1 MESENNHN
9 GAKSR
14 IRSNSARVL
23 VFDDPVSPCERP
35 KCPGPVCGCGA
46 PLKHMHPDYPPTAQP
61 SNLVRMRNSALG
73 KSAPS
78 LSLNMKEAHVSRRN
92 SRPVAVHRL
101 SFITNTSPVL
111 PRSHSPIC
119 GSPID
124 SPRTHS
130 SFINFSF
137 APIKRIVAGCRGDG
151 RRWSVASLPSSGYGT
166 TPGSSNI
173 SSKCSSQEKLHQLP
187 HLPTTDDMKMLTHHF
202 SSNDSNASLSGVNS
216 EDTIVTHRS
225 PLHRPRSRSLSSP
238 SRSPIIDNEICMM
251 NTLYKERF
259 PKATQQME
267 ERLMNFIE
275 ENKSVDFGNFC
286 DFVPIVR
293 FVHHQVL
300 EMARDCLHK
309 SQSKLI
315 TSRYFYEMSENLER
329 LLTETK
335 EKSEDAAN
343 LVTGFIKKLLLI
355 ISRPARLLECL
366 EFDPEEFYHFL
377 EAAEGQVKGFQG
389 IKTDIPQYIIQKLG
403 LNRDPIAELQQE
415 LRDCSWSTNLASSCN
430 SVCMSSTPNSKAT
443 FNNPTEQ
450 DFEVVKLISNG
461 AYGAVYLVKHKQ
473 TRQRLALKKI
483 NKNNLMLRNQVE
495 QVFAERDILSFADN
509 PFVVSMYCSF
519 ETRKHLCLVMEYVEG
534 GDCASLL
541 KNIGP
546 LPSDMAKFYFAE
558 TVLAVEYLHSYGI
571 VHRDLKPDNLLITAL
586 GHIKLTDFGLSKMG
600 LMSLATNLYE
610 GYVDTESRQ
619 FSDKQVFGTPEYI
632 APEVILRQGYGKP
645 VDWWSMGI
653 ILYEFLVGCVPFF
666 GDTPEELFS
675 HTVHDDI
682 EWPDKDDWPVQEDAK
697 DLITALLQHSPRDRL
712 GTGGAHEVKE
722 HVYFSDLDW
731 NSLLR
736 QKAEF
741 IPQLEHDED
750 TSYFDSRLDRYNHEL
765 EDDTDDTDDSP
776 VFSLFSS
783 CSPQY
788 KKANASKL
796 SLNTDADR
804 STDSPKFSLD
814 TPDTPDIP
822 DYKLHFDVHPTKEHA
837 DIHQVEYRKPTLD
850 LSRALS
856 TPDSSQTDSDDVSPQ
871 IQRKRKTTHTR
882 DVLPKFSISM
892 EDAYPDHHSLKPE
905 KSLAFTRISSTPNS
919 GKHKSRSVVKS
930 ASASGLSLMIPT
942 SDEFES
948 IHSPSGGGSS
958 TASSRDTSPCRELSP
973 LVTSLK
979 PPIIIRRGPKGF
991 GFTVHTIRVYYG
1003 DTDVYTMHHL
1013 VMAVEEGSPAFE
1025 AGLRPA
1031 DLITHINGE
1040 TVQGLYHTQVL
1051 QLLLGGAE
1059 HVSLRAT
1066 PLEQTSI
1073 KTGGR
1078 KREPGLS
1085 KLAKRSL
1092 HRQKKQKRDHDKKRK
1107 NSLFRRI
1114 SSKRASAEIQQMA
1127 AGIQSPI
1134 SVTPSRSFHTLTRP
1148 QDNSQLNV
1156 ASVRNN
1162 ANRSSLSPPDT
1173 LSHLSTSSSSQTPS
1187 SGSSSPTPVATGR
1200 SNKQHYQRP
1209 STLHGLKHKLHS
1221 TGCSKVLHSTNP
1233 SCAANIPSRRKSVGH
1248 IPLSPL
1254 ARTPSPSPLP
1264 ASPTRSP
1271 SPLTFPIGHQP
1282 GSSNTTQSYSPSAGG
1297 APIALCN
1304 QSKKSFV
1311 RSKTS
1316 EPGSPLLRR
1325 ALSPDRLHPRSAE
1338 NKCSISPLC
1347 SSGTSQT
1354 VVKAQPRANNTA
1366 IWKPAQIEREK
1377 ELDSDSS
1384 TDSISASETQNQN
1397 RLSLNLSAPGELL
1410 PRIAEEKDS
1419 PTSSCNDFKKDL
1431 SESMKE
1437 KDECNDINIDNKLK
1451 AKQNVELPKT
1461 IEHTGSN
1468 KTEKGD
1474 LQNSVII
1481 DNEKPNPEIP
1491 KETEKL
1497 KPNLSEEKAESTSK
1511 STSESQTQNSRNEA
1525 GILKPRIVEM
1535 IEKPKVKV
1543 EPEKH
1548 KPKRDEMVVDKF
1560 ERMSYDDIQK
1570 TSTKYSGEIEKPK
1583 TKEKEEKV
1591 TKPHNASE
1599 QPKKTSKEILKAF
1612 THKESGKK
1620 QKENKKHNK
1629 SVDKDKEPSKS
1640 DGSKTTAKTEDKEG
1654 KSNLKAIS
1662 KEDADMNKG
1671 SKKIKNEEKNQGES
1685 SKSVSSVVSKK

>member
-1 MESENNHN
+1 MESEKFHC

-14 IRSNSARVL
+14 IRCNSARAL
-23 VFDDPVSPCERP
+23 VFDEPVSPCERP
-35 KCPGPVCGCGA
+35 KCSMPVCGCGA
-46 PLKHMHPDYPPTAQP
+46 PIKHVHSDYPQVTQP
-61 SNLVRMRNSALG
+61 SNLVRMRNSTLG

-78 LSLNMKEAHVSRRN
+78 LSLNMKDTNVSRRN

-173 SSKCSSQEKLHQLP
+173 SSKCSSHEKLHQLP

-202 SSNDSNASLSGVNS
+202 SSNDSNASISGVTEEN
-216 EDTIVTHRS
+216 VATHRS

-238 SRSPIIDNEICMM
+238 SRSPIIDNDICMM

-267 ERLMNFIE
+267 ERLTNFIE
-275 ENKSVDFGNFC
+275 ENKSIDFGKAFC

-415 LRDCSWSTNLASSCN
+415 LRDCSWSSNLSSSCN

-443 FNNPTEQ
+443 FKNPNEQ

-473 TRQRLALKKI
+473 TKQRFALKKI

-722 HVYFSDLDW
+722 HIYFADLDW

-788 KKANASKL
+788 KKTNVSKL
-796 SLNTDADR
+796 SLNTDVEKV
-804 STDSPKFSLD
+804 TESPKFSLD

-822 DYKLHFDVHPTKEHA
+822 DSKLKFEIQTSSKEHTEVVHVEHKKPIL
-837 DIHQVEYRKPTLD
+837 DI
-850 LSRALS
+850 SRTLS

-871 IQRKRKTTHTR
+871 IQRKRRSAHSR

-892 EDAYPDHHSLKPE
+892 EDASEHSSINLE
-905 KSLAFTRISSTPNS
+905 KTLALARISSTPTS
-919 GKHKSRSVVKS
+919 SKHKSRSVVKS

-942 SDEFES
+942 TDEFEA

-973 LVTSLK
+973 LITSLK

-1092 HRQKKQKRDHDKKRK
+1092 HRQRKQKKDHDKKRK

-1114 SSKRASAEIQQMA
+1114 SNKRASAEIQQMA

-1134 SVTPSRSFHTLTRP
+1134 SVTPSRSFQSFSRS
-1148 QDNSQLNV
+1148 QDNSPLNV
-1156 ASVRNN
+1156 ATVRNN
-1162 ANRSSLSPPDT
+1162 SNRSNLSAPDNM
-1173 LSHLSTSSSSQTPS
+1173 SHLSNSPSTQTPS
-1187 SGSSSPTPVATGR
+1187 SSSSSPTPVSASR
-1200 SNKQHYQRP
+1200 SSKQHYQRP

-1233 SCAANIPSRRKSVGH
+1233 SCAATIPSRRKSVGH

-1297 APIALCN
+1297 APIAMCN
-1304 QSKKSFV
+1304 QSKKGFV
-1311 RSKTS
+1311 RAKTS

-1347 SSGTSQT
+1347 SSGNSQT
-1354 VVKAQPRANNTA
+1354 VVKAQPRTNNTA
-1366 IWKPAQIEREK
+1366 LWKPSQLDRDK
-1377 ELDSDSS
+1377 EMELENTLDLSNSSD
-1384 TDSISASETQNQN
+1384 TQNQN

-1419 PTSSCNDFKKDL
+1419 PTSSCYDIKQDL
-1431 SESMKE
+1431 TKTIKE
-1437 KDECNDINIDNKLK
+1437 KDKCDTTGLTFNSNAIQKQDSKTSNEVRECTVNNRKSDSSNDKMNELIKTNSNIHDGDSQK
-1451 AKQNVELPKT
+1451 AKVLEDSKDRVSKRLVENPHKVP
-1461 IEHTGSN
+1461 IE
-1468 KTEKGD
+1468 
-1474 LQNSVII
+1474 
-1481 DNEKPNPEIP
+1481 
-1491 KETEKL
+1491 KEL
-1497 KPNLSEEKAESTSK
+1497 TSK
-1511 STSESQTQNSRNEA
+1511 KSDTV
-1525 GILKPRIVEM
+1525 ILKPKVVEM
-1535 IEKPKVKV
+1535 IEKQKVKNVV
-1543 EPEKH
+1543 ELDKSKPTKGDENEKNCHNPPEQLTKT
-1548 KPKRDEMVVDKF
+1548 KAKTNTEGEK
-1560 ERMSYDDIQK
+1560 QK
-1570 TSTKYSGEIEKPK
+1570 LIEKEDEKSSKSVGDSEPSK
-1583 TKEKEEKV
+1583 TKTTKELLRAFSLKESKKQKDIKKQNKNSEKEKEQGK
-1591 TKPHNASE
+1591 SE
-1599 QPKKTSKEILKAF
+1599 A
-1612 THKESGKK
+1612 GKSTC
-1620 QKENKKHNK
+1620 K
-1629 SVDKDKEPSKS
+1629 SEDKD
-1640 DGSKTTAKTEDKEG
+1640 SKTQSKPAEDNT
-1654 KSNLKAIS
+1654 S
-1662 KEDADMNKG
+1662 KG
-1671 SKKIKNEEKNQGES
+1671 SKKTKN
-1685 SKSVSSVVSKK
+1685 